1 VKIESLSRVLHTP
14 TEGSCRLPFHP
25 GSSGVAC
32 IAGWTLRF
40 SASRRVTCSQN
51 TPAEHGV
58 DVGAPCTSSFF
69 RPATKTASTIVD
81 FCHQLPS
88 RFRSINYN
96 FQQHSGPFAMI
107 VLFSQPLRFVVV
119 LNNPIVVVTTN
130 LCYVFLFVEM
140 ALFAKMI
147 RSISD
152 TIIYPNSYFVSV
164 GAALML

>member
-1 VKIESLSRVLHTP
+1 
-14 TEGSCRLPFHP
+14 
-25 GSSGVAC
+25 
-32 IAGWTLRF
+32 
-40 SASRRVTCSQN
+40 
-51 TPAEHGV
+51 
-58 DVGAPCTSSFF
+58 
-69 RPATKTASTIVD
+69 
-81 FCHQLPS
+81 
-88 RFRSINYN
+88 
-96 FQQHSGPFAMI
+96 MI